1 MKKKGYFYGW
11 IFALVMWIVAIILT
25 SFLSGC
31 RSVKYV
37 PVEVIKTDTTYINKV
52 QRDSIY
58 QLDSIYIR
66 DKGDTVLITKTKYI
80 YRDKL
85 VRDTVYTSRVDSV
98 QVPYPVEKKLS
109 RWQQFKVD
117 AGEWVL
123 GMFIVMMLSFVGYM
137 YINKRR

>member
-1 MKKKGYFYGW
+1 MRYS
-11 IFALVMWIVAIILT
+11 ISMLTILLT
-25 SFLSGC
+25 SAIWSSC

-37 PVEVIKTDTTYINKV
+37 PVEVVKYDTTYINKM

-66 DKGDTVLITKTKYI
+66 DKGDTILITKTKYI

-85 VRDTVYTSRVDSV
+85 VRDTVFVSHTDSI
-98 QVPYPVEKKLS
+98 QVPYPVEKQLS

-123 GMFIVMMLSFVGYM
+123 GMFIVMLLSLMCYM
-137 YINKRR
+137 YIKKRR

>member
-1 MKKKGYFYGW
+1 MRYT
-11 IFALVMWIVAIILT
+11 IFPLIILLA
-25 SFLSGC
+25 SAIWSC

-37 PVEVIKTDTTYINKV
+37 PVEVVKTDTTYINKV

-85 VRDTVYTSRVDSV
+85 IRDTVYASRVDSI
-98 QVPYPVEKKLS
+98 QVPYPVEKELT
-109 RWQQFKVD
+109 RWQQIRLNVGGWAIGIL
-117 AGEWVL
+117 AGVIL
-123 GMFIVMMLSFVGYM
+123 TIIFAYV
-137 YINKRR
+137 INLRK

>member
-1 MKKKGYFYGW
+1 MKKKGYFWGW
-11 IFALVMWIVAIILT
+11 IFAQVMWIVAIILV
-25 SFLSGC
+25 SMLSGC

-37 PVEVIKTDTTYINKV
+37 PVEVVKSDTTYINKV

-85 VRDTVYTSRVDSV
+85 IRDTVFVSHTDSI
-98 QVPYPVEKKLS
+98 QVPYPVEKQLS

-123 GMFIVMMLSFVGYM
+123 GMFIVMMLSFVSYM

>member
-1 MKKKGYFYGW
+1 MRYS
-11 IFALVMWIVAIILT
+11 ILILSILLT
-25 SFLSGC
+25 SAIWYSC

-37 PVEVIKTDTTYINKV
+37 PVEVVKTDTTYINKV

-66 DKGDTVLITKTKYI
+66 DKGDTILITKTKYI

-85 VRDTVYTSRVDSV
+85 IRDTVYVSHTDSI
-98 QVPYPVEKKLS
+98 QVPYPVEKQLS

-123 GMFIVMMLSFVGYM
+123 GMFIVMLLSFVGYM
-137 YINKRR
+137 YIKRR